1 MQLFKIISIGLLI
14 SCFTIFGIS
23 LNKNSNLKFHH
34 SEFLNSSDFQEGD
47 IIFQSSISE
56 QCEAIMLAT
65 KSEYTHCGIIFKEGD
80 ELIVLEAVQPVSST
94 PLKNWTA
101 RGKNGHY
108 VVKRLRNADSVFT
121 NDVLKAMKNKGRE
134 YLGKN
139 YDMTFEWSDD
149 KMYCSELVWKLYK
162 HTTGIEV
169 GKLQQLKE
177 FDLTSKQVKR
187 KLKERYGKKVPL
199 NEIVIS
205 PGSIFESN
213 LLTTVYSN

>member
-1 MQLFKIISIGLLI
+1 MQLFKIISIGLFI
-14 SCFTIFGIS
+14 SCFTVFGIS
-23 LNKNSNLKFHH
+23 LSNKVDLKFHH
-34 SEFLNSSDFQEGD
+34 AELLNSTDFQEGD

-56 QCEAIMLAT
+56 QCEAIKLAT
-65 KSEYTHCGIIFKEGD
+65 KSEYTHCGIIFKEGN
-80 ELIVLEAVQPVSST
+80 EYFVLEAVQPVSST

-101 RGKNGHY
+101 RGEKGHY
-108 VVKRLRNADSVFT
+108 VLKRLRNADSVLT
-121 NDVLKAMKNKGRE
+121 DEILKTMKTKGRE

-139 YDMTFEWSDD
+139 YDMTFEWSDE
-149 KMYCSELVWKLYK
+149 KMYCSELVWKLYN
-162 HTTGIEV
+162 HATGIEV

-177 FDLTSKQVKR
+177 FDLTSKQVKQ

-213 LLTTVYSN
+213 LLITVYSN